1 MKKVLFSNIAYA
13 SDASTAIATFNSVDF
28 GFGPLIISTELVTMW
43 AVMLVITVI
52 CYLGT
57 KNMQREPKGLQ
68 NVLEMGVEMLLNFL
82 SGLMGKKRARMY
94 LPFLMTFFI
103 LILVSNYS
111 GLLPMAGHAWV
122 EHGTAIYKPPTSN
135 VNVTGTLAFIVFLAV
150 IYYGL
155 TAKGA
160 SYFKHFV
167 EPLPFLLPIN
177 ILEQFTRPLSL
188 ALRLYGNVYGE
199 EMVVAALAGLMPF
212 LLPLPI
218 QVLGVLFGAVQA
230 FVFTLLAAMYLEEA
244 TAVHE
249 HH

>member
-1 MKKVLFSNIAYA
+1 MLLSNVAYA
-13 SDASTAIATFNSVDF
+13 SEANNALVTFNSIDF
-28 GFGPLIISTELVTMW
+28 GLGPFVISTELVTMW
-43 AVMLVITVI
+43 AIMLIITVV

-57 KNMQREPKGLQ
+57 RNMQREPKGLQ
-68 NVLEMGVEMLLNFL
+68 NALEMGTEMLLGFL

-122 EHGTAIYKPPTSN
+122 EDGTAFYKPPTSN
-135 VNVTGTLAFIVFLAV
+135 VNVTGALAFVVFLAV
-150 IYYGL
+150 IYYGVK
-155 TAKGA
+155 AKGA
-160 SYFKHFV
+160 SYFKHFL
-167 EPLPFLLPIN
+167 EPMFFLLPIN

-188 ALRLYGNVYGE
+188 ALRLYGNIYGE
-199 EMVVAALAGLMPF
+199 EMVVAALAALMPF

-249 HH
+249 HE

>member
-1 MKKVLFSNIAYA
+1 M
-13 SDASTAIATFNSVDF
+13 
-28 GFGPLIISTELVTMW
+28 
-43 AVMLVITVI
+43 
-52 CYLGT
+52 
-57 KNMQREPKGLQ
+57 
-68 NVLEMGVEMLLNFL
+68 
-82 SGLMGKKRARMY
+82 
-94 LPFLMTFFI
+94 
-103 LILVSNYS
+103 
-111 GLLPMAGHAWV
+111 
-122 EHGTAIYKPPTSN
+122 
-135 VNVTGTLAFIVFLAV
+135 
-150 IYYGL
+150 
-155 TAKGA
+155 
-160 SYFKHFV
+160 
-167 EPLPFLLPIN
+167 LPIN